1 MVYTEEDRQNSNCGE
16 VVMFRLLG
24 SLKGIGLIIIAAIA
38 LSFMWH
44 SHISLYRDK
53 EVLKSK
59 SQSQEEAIKIQ
70 CKVLDVVK
78 NTKSVDFDRNI
89 KRMQNGEL

>member
-1 MVYTEEDRQNSNCGE
+1 
-16 VVMFRLLG
+16 
-24 SLKGIGLIIIAAIA
+24 
-38 LSFMWH
+38 MWH

-53 EVLKSK
+53 EVLKGK

-70 CKVLDVVK
+70 CKVLHVVK